1 MSVLTELNEYATTI
15 IVSQSTKFGT
25 IIATTI
31 ASLDEGD
38 NGHIKDTVNVQQ

>member
-1 MSVLTELNEYATTI
+1 LNEHATTI

-25 IIATTI
+25 TVATTI
-31 ASLDEGD
+31 TSLDEGD